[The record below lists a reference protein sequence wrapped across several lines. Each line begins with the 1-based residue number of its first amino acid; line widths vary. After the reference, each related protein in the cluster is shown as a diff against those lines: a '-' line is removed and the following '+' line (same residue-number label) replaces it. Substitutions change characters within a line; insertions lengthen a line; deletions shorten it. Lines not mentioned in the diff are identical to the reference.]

1 MKTTIT
7 IFLMCCILFAVSF
20 VTSFA
25 ADKLILIGDAA
36 PDGWAL
42 NNSVAML
49 NQGNDVWKVT
59 VQLKADEGFKFLTDT
74 DFGSFQYR
82 AGDSDVMLSDGVAAT
97 LYDSGENA
105 NDNKFKVSEAA
116 NYDVVCDLTN
126 KTVTVTKSAYQE
138 HALRYAAL
146 WMVGGATPGG
156 WSIGDGVQLNQHEDN
171 PLVYSATT
179 WLTTGE
185 FKLATN
191 KYADFGQSMF
201 QRDAADATKMVLGG
215 DDNKW
220 NITEPATYDV
230 EVNVVDMTISLKK
243 HYADF
248 KADCMLILGD
258 AVKSGWDMS
267 NSVAMLEGEPGVWTA
282 TVYLAAD
289 QGFKFYAENDIFNGF
304 QYRAA
309 GEENVTLAEGAATS
323 LVSSEVNRNDSKF
336 QVAEAGN
343 YVITCDLNAGT
354 ITVKKAD
361 YQDNEIVY
369 AALWLVGDATEN
381 GWDLGQPVVLAQDA
395 SNPMVYTAT
404 ADLKEGELQVV
415 VNKFT
420 SYNSDVYVS
429 DATDAT
435 KAIRVNKDS
444 EKNNWKIT
452 EAGKY
457 DVKLNVLDNTMSI
470 IKNVPSAISSV
481 NANGEQAPVEYYTL
495 EGMRVNQPVKGI
507 CIMRQG
513 NKVVKV
519 SNK

>member
-7 IFLMCCILFAVSF
+7 RFLMCCILFAVSF

-105 NDNKFKVSEAA
+105 NDNKFKVSAAA

-126 KTVTVTKSAYQE
+126 KTVTVTRSAYQE

-230 EVNVVDMTISLKK
+230 EVNV
-243 HYADF
+243 AD
-248 KADCMLILGD
+248 KIG
-258 AVKSGWDMS
+258 
-267 NSVAMLEGEPGVWTA
+267 
-282 TVYLAAD
+282 
-289 QGFKFYAENDIFNGF
+289 
-304 QYRAA
+304 RAH
-309 GEENVTLAEGAATS
+309 V
-323 LVSSEVNRNDSKF
+323 
-336 QVAEAGN
+336 
-343 YVITCDLNAGT
+343 
-354 ITVKKAD
+354 
-361 YQDNEIVY
+361 
-369 AALWLVGDATEN
+369 
-381 GWDLGQPVVLAQDA
+381 
-395 SNPMVYTAT
+395 
-404 ADLKEGELQVV
+404 
-415 VNKFT
+415 
-420 SYNSDVYVS
+420 
-429 DATDAT
+429 
-435 KAIRVNKDS
+435 
-444 EKNNWKIT
+444 
-452 EAGKY
+452 
-457 DVKLNVLDNTMSI
+457 
-470 IKNVPSAISSV
+470 
-481 NANGEQAPVEYYTL
+481 
-495 EGMRVNQPVKGI
+495 
-507 CIMRQG
+507 
-513 NKVVKV
+513 
-519 SNK
+519 

>member
-7 IFLMCCILFAVSF
+7 RFLMCCILFAVSF

-105 NDNKFKVSEAA
+105 
-116 NYDVVCDLTN
+116 
-126 KTVTVTKSAYQE
+126 
-138 HALRYAAL
+138 
-146 WMVGGATPGG
+146 
-156 WSIGDGVQLNQHEDN
+156 
-171 PLVYSATT
+171 
-179 WLTTGE
+179 
-185 FKLATN
+185 
-191 KYADFGQSMF
+191 
-201 QRDAADATKMVLGG
+201 
-215 DDNKW
+215 
-220 NITEPATYDV
+220 
-230 EVNVVDMTISLKK
+230 
-243 HYADF
+243 
-248 KADCMLILGD
+248 
-258 AVKSGWDMS
+258 
-267 NSVAMLEGEPGVWTA
+267 
-282 TVYLAAD
+282 
-289 QGFKFYAENDIFNGF
+289 
-304 QYRAA
+304 
-309 GEENVTLAEGAATS
+309 
-323 LVSSEVNRNDSKF
+323 NDSKF

-495 EGMRVNQPVKGI
+495 EGMRVNQQVKGI